1 MIRRPVVLASA
12 LVAALGCSE
21 APTSPAPGRMAPSFG
36 ISRPFLP
43 GEQQPSVDL
52 KRGTLAIYPELAG
65 QNLTQTFT
73 PSSNQRLGY
82 LQLPVGCV
90 AGVLLNV
97 KIRAGVGGAILAE
110 VNRAGLPE
118 VVDGTF
124 QQIQVYNAATSQGIK
139 LKGGRAYAFEL
150 AAFPGPDAAG
160 TTCGLARG
168 PVGDSYTRGRGFYR
182 DPINGTAWLPLPSG
196 LATDQEDV
204 PFATLVR

>member
-21 APTSPAPGRMAPSFG
+21 TPTSPAPGQLAPSLK

-52 KRGTLAIYPELAG
+52 DRGTLAIYPEMEG

-73 PSSNQRLGY
+73 PPTTQLLGY

-97 KIRAGVGGAILAE
+97 KIRAGVGGAILYEA
-110 VNRAGLPE
+110 NRVGLPE

-124 QQIQVYNAATSQGIK
+124 QSFQVYDAATSQGIK
-139 LKGGRAYAFEL
+139 LKRGRAYAIEL
-150 AAFPGPDAAG
+150 AAFPGPEAAG

-168 PVGDSYTRGRGFYR
+168 PVGDSYTGGRGFYR
-182 DPINGTAWLPLPSG
+182 DPINGTDWLPLPSG
-196 LATDQEDV
+196 LATDQEDL
-204 PFATLVR
+204 PFVTLVR